1 MAPGRF
7 NPEKVREFLVGIYG
21 YERFRKRDL
30 ADIQSRA
37 ALGAVAD
44 SSVTESIE
52 CLLVGFDE
60 PARHLLEKA
69 LEWVPIA
76 IAANERPQRYFP
88 NGTEASRFET
98 LTLCKWLLF
107 DEHDAESYSCYAEFE
122 DRYLSDRF
130 VGRAKTEVSFVLPQ
144 YVDAGLFERVLEI
157 FQANPGLS
165 PPTSLTIQ
173 GEARMSYVVSRY
185 RLGLQYTAAEFNV
198 MTTKFLNRN
207 VDAWLGE
214 GHWSRAARWMKIIH
228 WNDAEPPISAKEAL
242 LKCYDYL
249 PGRQPPGM
257 VSTPP

>member
-1 MAPGRF
+1 MAPERF

-69 LEWVPIA
+69 LEWVQIA
-76 IAANERPQRYFP
+76 IAANERPQPYFP
-88 NGTEASRFET
+88 DGTEAFRFGT

-107 DEHDAESYSCYAEFE
+107 NEHDTESYSRYAEFE
-122 DRYLSDRF
+122 DRYLSDRI
-130 VGRAKTEVSFVLPQ
+130 VGRDKTEVSFVLSQ
-144 YVDAGLFERVLEI
+144 YVDAGLFERALEI
-157 FQANPGLS
+157 FQATPGLS

-185 RLGLQYTAAEFNV
+185 RLGLQYTAAEFESV
-198 MTTKFLNRN
+198 ATRFLSRN
-207 VDAWLGE
+207 VDEWLGT
-214 GHWSRAARWMKIIH
+214 GRSSRAARWMKVIH
-228 WNDAEPPISAKEAL
+228 WNGADPPITAKNAL

-249 PGRQPPGM
+249 PGRLPPGKAIA
-257 VSTPP
+257 